1 MRLAGIEKGGY
12 YPYPPHMAEATA
24 SWFIPPSAGTRG
36 RILDPCSGEGEIASL
51 LGRLLNCETWGC
63 ELFPYRAEKA
73 AARMDRC
80 HSAAW
85 ESCSLT
91 DESVTLLW
99 LNAPYDDDRHGEDKR
114 LEFAFLKSTTPKLVR
129 GGLLAFVIPQ
139 RILGMAEIGRYLA
152 GHYEAITVWRFP
164 DEEYQHFKQIL
175 LLAQRRQAYNIPS
188 KEEVE
193 AIQAL
198 AQTELPRLDFAPEP
212 VYPLLPAPL
221 KGAGGR
227 TITFR
232 RLDWAPDDLVEA
244 SRWSGVRKTRAWQ
257 DLVHP
262 RNGEVAFTPAM
273 PLKKGHLAML
283 MASGLMGTLSLAD
296 DDGHLMLVKGRV
308 VKVVDKT
315 THRDDYNPETLV
327 ERFRDRYVTT
337 VATLSANHG
346 LEIIQD
352 TERLTEFMKAHGDKI
367 AAHTLAAYQPLYD
380 LKPTEEELAILDR
393 LGKQRKPLPGQ
404 AEAGLL
410 PTQKHAA
417 IAAARAIRSH
427 RTANAQ
433 GEMGCGKTTI
443 GLGVIELLDA
453 YPAVVICPPHLV
465 PKWIREAEEVIPG
478 VKARELRRIG
488 KGEKSDVN
496 DVRAFLDDYDSGK
509 LGHKAIAVVASTAA
523 KMGAGWRPVVRA
535 KTIKINGKPLVVC
548 TCPQC
553 GQVQTDNQGVPVTE
567 IEYFQKHRCFC
578 SAQVSG
584 WKVDPN
590 GRRVQDQDG
599 NPVWEMRPCEAPL
612 FEYSETRRWSIAEY
626 IKDKAHGRFL
636 ILLGDEVHEYKSK
649 SSDRGVAFHQLAE
662 AAQHTLTLTGTYF
675 GGKSTSIFWLLHRLT
690 PGVRQDFAFH
700 DELRWASTYGLLE
713 SVRKRKVGSD
723 LADEDGAF
731 TGNRRY
737 RDQAHEIPG
746 VNPAIITRLLHNS
759 IFLNLKDLGIELPP
773 YAEEVVE
780 LEMEDTQAR
789 QYQGMENIL
798 RHMALRD
805 SRYLSLWLQWALAR
819 PNSAFRDE
827 VVMLNHA
834 AVPANQL
841 AALAKELL
849 EGTESTELVEQ
860 VAQILL
866 EAARTAQSAAGKRE
880 KEVIVQSPLMPLP
893 AVLQEQLIESN
904 LLPKECWLASF
915 CQSEKAQRRRV
926 LVYVRQ
932 TGTRDIQERI
942 ETVLRDAG
950 LRTITLYSSV
960 DPRRREAWIEKHSD
974 ADVLITNPRLV
985 QTGLDLVSFASVVF
999 AEVEYSLYTLWQA
1012 LRRVWRLGQTKPV
1025 KAVFAVY
1032 RGTMEAQ
1039 ALALMG
1045 RKMRAAQL
1053 LYGDNVG
1060 GAIVPVEEVDF
1071 VTELAREVL
1080 RGAELDDLQSLFA
1093 DEMQVTNSPLGS
1105 PTEDSPVL
1113 LPVQP
1118 RTWDEWLNERNL
1130 SGRLPP
1136 TKRSGK
1142 RANAEVPG
1150 QLSIWSTMKEK

>member
-12 YPYPPHMAEATA
+12 YPYPPHMAEATT
-24 SWFIPPSAGTRG
+24 SWFIPLPAGTRG
-36 RILDPCSGEGEIASL
+36 RLLDPCSGEGEIASL
-51 LGRLLNCETWGC
+51 LGKLLNCETWGC

-73 AARMDRC
+73 AGRMDKC

-91 DESVTLLW
+91 DESITLLW
-99 LNAPYDDDRHGEDKR
+99 LNPPYDDDRHGDEKR

-129 GGLLAFVIPQ
+129 GGSLAFVIPQ
-139 RILGMAEIGRYLA
+139 RILGLAEVARYLF
-152 GHYEAITVWRFP
+152 GHFESITVRRFP
-164 DEEYQHFKQIL
+164 DGEFERFKQIL
-175 LLAQRRQAYNIPS
+175 LLAQRRQAYAIPS

-198 AQTELPRLDFAPEP
+198 AQIDLPPLDFAPEP

-227 TITFR
+227 AITFR

-244 SRWSGVRKTRAWQ
+244 TRKSGVRSTRAWQ

-262 RNGEVAFTPAM
+262 KNGEVAFTPAM

-283 MASGLMGTLSLAD
+283 MASGLMGTLSLTD
-296 DDGHLMLVKGRV
+296 DDGHPMLVKGRV

-315 THRDDYNPETLV
+315 THRDDHDPDTLV

-337 VATLSANHG
+337 VATLSAAHG
-346 LEIIQD
+346 LEIIQE
-352 TERLTEFMKAHGDKI
+352 TERLTGFMKAHGDKI

-380 LKPTEEELAILDR
+380 LKPTENELAVLER

-404 AEAGLL
+404 DVPGLL

-427 RTANAQ
+427 WTANVQ
-433 GEMGCGKTTI
+433 GEMGAGKTTI

-453 YPAVVICPPHLV
+453 YPAIVICPPHLV
-465 PKWIREAEEVIPG
+465 PKWIREAEEVIPD

-488 KGEKSDVN
+488 KDKDGDVN
-496 DVRAFLDDYDSGK
+496 DVGAFLEDYEMGK

-523 KMGAGWRPVVRA
+523 KMGAGWKPVIRT
-535 KTIKINGKPLVVC
+535 KTIKINGKPLVVY

-553 GQVQTDNQGVPVTE
+553 GQVQTDNQDAPVTE
-567 IEYFQKHRCFC
+567 IEYFQKHRGFC
-578 SAQVSG
+578 SAKVSG
-584 WKVDPN
+584 WKLDAN
-590 GRRVQDQDG
+590 GLRVWDQDG
-599 NPVWEMRPCEAPL
+599 DPVWETRPCGAAL
-612 FEYSETRRWSIAEY
+612 FEYSATRRWSIAEY
-626 IKDKAHGRFL
+626 IKDKAHGRFKIL
-636 ILLGDEVHEYKSK
+636 IGDEVHEYKSK

-662 AAQHTLTLTGTYF
+662 ATQYTLTLTGTYF

-690 PGVRQDFAFH
+690 PGVRHDFAFH
-700 DELRWASTYGLLE
+700 DELRWAKAYGLLE

-723 LADEDGAF
+723 LADEDGTF

-746 VNPAIITRLLHNS
+746 VSPAIITRLLHNS

-773 YAEEVVE
+773 YTEDVVE
-780 LEMEDTQAR
+780 LDMEDGQAR
-789 QYQGMENIL
+789 QYREMESIL
-798 RHMALRD
+798 RHMARRD

-841 AALAKELL
+841 TALAKELL
-849 EGTESTELVEQ
+849 EATEGSELQEQ

-866 EAARTAQSAAGKRE
+866 DAARTAQSAAGKRE

-893 AVLQEQLIESN
+893 AVLQEQLIESD
-904 LLPKECWLASF
+904 LLPKERWLASF
-915 CQSEKAQRRRV
+915 CQSEKARRRRV

-932 TGTRDIQERI
+932 TGTRDIQDRI
-942 ETVLRDAG
+942 ETVLKDAG

-960 DPRRREAWIEKHSD
+960 NPRKREAWIEKHSD

-999 AEVEYSLYTLWQA
+999 FEVEYSLYTLWQA
-1012 LRRVWRLGQTKPV
+1012 LRRVWRLGQTKAV

-1032 RGTMEAQ
+1032 KGTMEAQ

-1060 GAIVPVEEVDF
+1060 GAIVPVEEGDF
-1071 VTELAREVL
+1071 ITELAREVL

-1093 DEMQVTNSPLGS
+1093 DEMQVSNSPLGC

-1113 LPVQP
+1113 FPIQP
-1118 RTWDEWLNERNL
+1118 RTWDEWLSERNL
-1130 SGRLPP
+1130 SGKLPA
-1136 TKRSGK
+1136 TRRSGK
-1142 RANAEVPG
+1142 RTNGDVPG
-1150 QLSIWSTMKEK
+1150 QLSIWSP